1 MASATR
7 RGSKF
12 IATSELNKFIAAHGS
27 HSNRE
32 LVRTAAELPAAADVI
47 EWMVAGGAEAGIRHP
62 QQTPA
67 ECSACG
73 TRGAAL
79 GQAAVPGSEHCL
91 LTASR
96 EKPGVAT

>member
-32 LVRTAAELPAAADVI
+32 LVRTAAELPAAADVR
-47 EWMVAGGAEAGIRHP
+47 VDGCGGGRSWDQAS
-62 QQTPA
+62 PA
-67 ECSACG
+67 DPC
-73 TRGAAL
+73 
-79 GQAAVPGSEHCL
+79 
-91 LTASR
+91 
-96 EKPGVAT
+96 